1 MSYAVD
7 LIVQPLPDDDNA
19 AWATIN
25 ALRQT
30 YYSDKRDKAPALIAL
45 HSVLTARYPCLCS
58 YAADDPQM
66 EQCPW
71 ADGPMIGNFAHE
83 MGMLALTFRRTADV
97 LPFVIQEANALGI
110 TVADGQ
116 SGEIHRAG
124 APTRSGVRDALLG
137 WRLRR

>member
-1 MSYAVD
+1 MSYTVD
-7 LIVQPLPDDDNA
+7 LIAEPLPGDDKA
-19 AWATIN
+19 AWVKVD
-25 ALRQT
+25 ALRET

-58 YAADDPQM
+58 YADNDPQM

-83 MGMLALTFRRTADV
+83 MGMLAISFRRTADV
-97 LPFVIQEANALGI
+97 LPFVIKEANALGI

-116 SGEIHRAG
+116 SGEIHRPG
-124 APTRSGVRDALLG
+124 APTRSR
-137 WRLRR
+137 WRFWQ